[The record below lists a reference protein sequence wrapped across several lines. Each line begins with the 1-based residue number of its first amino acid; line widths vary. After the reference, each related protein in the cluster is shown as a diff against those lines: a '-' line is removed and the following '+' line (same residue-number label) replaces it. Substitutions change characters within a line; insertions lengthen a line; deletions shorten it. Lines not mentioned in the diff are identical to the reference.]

1 MSLKAVLKYTR
12 QFWKRE
18 VCVQIAE
25 VNGFILC
32 TREMH
37 SGQRVAKITDQVLSE
52 CSWLPPQAGVNLLD
66 ALKASAI
73 QMQSG
78 SL

>member
-1 MSLKAVLKYTR
+1 MFLKVVLKESR

-18 VCVQIAE
+18 VCVQTAE

-37 SGQRVAKITDQVLSE
+37 SGQRVAKIMGQVLSK
-52 CSWLPPQAGVNLLD
+52 CSWLASRAGVNLLD
-66 ALKASAI
+66 AFKARAI
-73 QMQSG
+73 QMQSE